1 MACLGVLVVLGV
13 THWLCSRRVFAMWWR
28 RLPEWAYAALLGA
41 GVALALFFVPTE
53 YKPFI
58 YFQF

>member
-1 MACLGVLVVLGV
+1 M
-13 THWLCSRRVFAMWWR
+13 
-28 RLPEWAYAALLGA
+28 PDWAYAALLGV
-41 GVALALFFVPTE
+41 GTSLALAFKDLE